1 MSSSRMKIVQMN
13 HRDCMGAYSMWIS
26 PLCLPGFKRFALSL
40 AGIHGDKR
48 LGIEQPEIAAERG
61 H

>member
-1 MSSSRMKIVQMN
+1 MKIVQMN

-48 LGIEQPEIAAERG
+48 FGIEQPEIAAERG